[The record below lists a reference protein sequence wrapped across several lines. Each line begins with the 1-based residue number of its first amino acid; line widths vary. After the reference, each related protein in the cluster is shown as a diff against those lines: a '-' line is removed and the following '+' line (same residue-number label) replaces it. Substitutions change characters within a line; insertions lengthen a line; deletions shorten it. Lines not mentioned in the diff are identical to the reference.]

1 MCVCRVSKEIMSA
14 SGVPVVPGY
23 FGKDQ
28 SDSLL
33 KQEADKI
40 G

>member
-1 MCVCRVSKEIMSA
+1 MSA

-23 FGKDQ
+23 YGKDQ

-33 KQEADKI
+33 KQEADKL